1 MVTGLMTLQSGTV
14 GQDVP
19 IYLEYHMG
27 GANSIRGCE
36 VTTLGR
42 TISGKNQMIGTAE
55 YSINLLALRRWDFF
69 KWSVRLG
76 LDCALLADAGTA
88 WSDPLP
94 LALNNTRVGGGA
106 GLRLLVPGA
115 EVVRFDLGWSP
126 EEGFHFHFASGSKPN
141 APRNRVR

>member
-27 GANSIRGCE
+27 GANSIRGYE

-42 TISGKNQMIGTAE
+42 TIYGKNQMIGTAE

-141 APRNRVR
+141 AQRNRVR